1 MKFTLKI
8 GSFFCMVIMGYK
20 MKTTG
25 IIEDFKKRRKKFLIK
40 KIVKIYLRISL
51 ELLWAVWVQLSFR
64 QLLVPA

>member
-40 KIVKIYLRISL
+40 KIIVKIYLGISL
-51 ELLWAVWVQLSFR
+51 GLFQAVWVQFSFI
-64 QLLVPA
+64 